1 MTVRTRG
8 KGLTWDDGTGRYAVE
23 VLLVEDDPGN
33 VVMITEALEQSGA
46 PVRLHV
52 VGDGEQAM
60 QFLHRVGGFADA
72 PRPGLIV
79 LDLNLPRR
87 TGLEILADL
96 KAGQDLLPI
105 PVLILTTSAAPPDV
119 QLSYSLHAS
128 AYVSKPADFDGFTG
142 AIRQIARWFLELIE
156 LPRPS

>member
-1 MTVRTRG
+1 
-8 KGLTWDDGTGRYAVE
+8 
-23 VLLVEDDPGN
+23 
-33 VVMITEALEQSGA
+33 MITEAFEQSGV

-60 QFLHRVGGFADA
+60 QFLHRAGGFADA

-79 LDLNLPRR
+79 LDLNLPRH
-87 TGLEILADL
+87 TGLEI
-96 KAGQDLLPI
+96 LPI

-142 AIRQIARWFLELIE
+142 AIRQIARWFLKLIE
-156 LPRPS
+156 LPRPP

>member
-1 MTVRTRG
+1 M
-8 KGLTWDDGTGRYAVE
+8 DDGTGRNAVE
-23 VLLVEDDPGN
+23 VLLVEDDHGD
-33 VVMITEALEQSGA
+33 VVMITEAFEQSGA

-52 VGDGEQAM
+52 VGDGDQAM
-60 QFLHRVGGFADA
+60 RFLRRAEGFAEA

-96 KAGQDLLPI
+96 KADQDLLTI
-105 PVLILTTSAAPPDV
+105 PVLILTNSAAPPDI
-119 QLSYSLHAS
+119 QRSYSLRAS
-128 AYVSKPADFDGFTG
+128 AYVAKPVDFDGFTD

>member
-1 MTVRTRG
+1 M
-8 KGLTWDDGTGRYAVE
+8 DDGTGRNAVE
-23 VLLVEDDPGN
+23 VLLVEDDHGD
-33 VVMITEALEQSGA
+33 VVMITEAFEQSGA

-52 VGDGEQAM
+52 VGDGDQAM
-60 QFLHRVGGFADA
+60 QFLRRAEGFAEV

-87 TGLEILADL
+87 
-96 KAGQDLLPI
+96 
-105 PVLILTTSAAPPDV
+105 
-119 QLSYSLHAS
+119 S
-128 AYVSKPADFDGFTG
+128 AYVAKPADFDGFTD